1 MRQMEDKTKEE
12 LQKAQQANS
21 SSVPKVILAV
31 RSAHNLIFNLSKIR
45 IYDGSLSK
53 KKTKTNGRYF

>member
-31 RSAHNLIFNLSKIR
+31 RSDYNLVQSLVHLDLNLIQKN
-45 IYDGSLSK
+45 
-53 KKTKTNGRYF
+53 

>member
-21 SSVPKVILAV
+21 SSVPKV
-31 RSAHNLIFNLSKIR
+31 RHFFR
-45 IYDGSLSK
+45 
-53 KKTKTNGRYF
+53 